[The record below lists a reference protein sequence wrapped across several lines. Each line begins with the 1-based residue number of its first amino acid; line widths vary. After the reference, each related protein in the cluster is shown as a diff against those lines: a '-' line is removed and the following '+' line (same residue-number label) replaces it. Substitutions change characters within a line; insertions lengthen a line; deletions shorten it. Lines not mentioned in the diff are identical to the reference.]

1 MSVLSLVLR
10 EQTIDTPFQVSLGN
24 DHKMRAFY
32 ILGLDSSVLQ
42 VSDSGGNLS
51 VVVNRLMK
59 SPARNV

>member
-1 MSVLSLVLR
+1 
-10 EQTIDTPFQVSLGN
+10 
-24 DHKMRAFY
+24 MRAFY
-32 ILGLDSSVLQ
+32 IPGLDSSVLQ